1 MGLAVQVPVSLLLL
15 AGSGLA
21 ILQSTRVE
29 AGPVLL
35 IYLLLTVLLLAPL
48 PVLGYRIYAL
58 WLANYSLERD
68 GLHLRWGLR
77 SEDIPLSEI
86 TWVHPVSDL
95 AGGLPLPWFSWPG
108 AILGVSQVHGLGSV
122 EFMAAD
128 RRRMVLV
135 GTPQRVFAIS
145 PAHPDEFTRIF
156 QRTLELGSLSPMT
169 AQSVHPSFLI
179 NRAWTDPAGRILLVS
194 SLVLELA
201 LLAWVSLTIPGRV
214 SIALG
219 FTPAG
224 QPVTPG
230 PAAAL
235 MLLPVLNTINLIV
248 DLAGGFFFFR
258 LPDQKPLAYL
268 LWASAVISPVLL
280 LLAVYTILR

>member
-1 MGLAVQVPVSLLLL
+1 MGLAVQVPASLLLL

-21 ILQSTRVE
+21 ILQATQVE
-29 AGPVLL
+29 AGPTLL

-77 SEDIPLSEI
+77 SEDIPLNEI
-86 TWVHPVSDL
+86 TWVHPISDL
-95 AGGLPLPWFSWPG
+95 AGRLPLPWFCWPG
-108 AILGVSQVHGLGSV
+108 AFLGARQVHGLGSV

-135 GTPQRVFAIS
+135 GTRQRVYAIS
-145 PAHPDEFTRIF
+145 PAHPDEFIRIF
-156 QRTLELGSLSPMT
+156 QRTIELGSLSPMA
-169 AQSVHPSFLI
+169 AQSVSPSFLV
-179 NRAWTDPAGRILLVS
+179 NRAWADPTGRILLVS
-194 SLVLELA
+194 GLVLELA
-201 LLAWVSLTIPGRV
+201 LLTLVSLSIPGRT

-219 FTPAG
+219 FDPSGLPA
-224 QPVTPG
+224 TPG

-235 MLLPVLNTINLIV
+235 MLLPVLNTINLVV
-248 DLAGGFFFFR
+248 DLAGGFFFYR

-268 LWASAVISPVLL
+268 LWASAVISPLLL